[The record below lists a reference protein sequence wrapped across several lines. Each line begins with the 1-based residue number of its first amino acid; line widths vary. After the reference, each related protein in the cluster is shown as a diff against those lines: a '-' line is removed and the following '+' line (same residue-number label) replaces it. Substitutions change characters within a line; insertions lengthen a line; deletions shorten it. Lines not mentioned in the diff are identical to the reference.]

1 MNNTGRVIFRRST
14 VRVPSECRQEQQF
27 RSQSDRS
34 LATIP
39 SIRGRIVVSS
49 AFPCPH
55 GCAPNSEPNARNY
68 NEKASLCC
76 GVWMLRWRP
85 VRRSK
90 PSGTR
95 SSVLLPHPRS
105 IACRALH
112 RDSSR
117 KSQATTSMCPASIRN
132 ICVCFP
138 CGRYATLPR
147 KWDIGTSNNQTEML
161 LRSFFVP
168 FACRVPATAQHEPE
182 YRMRLFV
189 YVHAQ
194 V

>member
-1 MNNTGRVIFRRST
+1 MQVGKNLDKRRTMSHAEGVIFRAINSAGAL
-14 VRVPSECRQEQQF
+14 RVPTG
-27 RSQSDRS
+27 
-34 LATIP
+34 ATIP
-39 SIRGRIVVSS
+39 ESIGPQSRNDPVYSGSHCRVERI
-49 AFPCPH
+49 PCPH

-85 VRRSK
+85 VRRLK

-117 KSQATTSMCPASIRN
+117 KSQATTSMCPACIRN
-132 ICVCFP
+132 ICVCFS
-138 CGRYATLPR
+138 CARYAALPR

-161 LRSFFVP
+161 PRSFFVP
-168 FACRVPATAQHEPE
+168 LACRVPATA
-182 YRMRLFV
+182 
-189 YVHAQ
+189 A
-194 V
+194 